1 MVIQRMSCAR
11 VLANTTRADPG
22 PPLGKH
28 SGSINIY
35 ALGVVFQLDRRH
47 PSIRCCIVAS
57 FQDLRLQPLLP
68 RMSSPRRSSGAP
80 RIHPCTTC
88 DKGPLAA
95 RHTKG
100 RLAEQVG

>member
-1 MVIQRMSCAR
+1 MVTQQICCVR

-35 ALGVVFQLDRRH
+35 ALGGVFRLDRCH
-47 PSIRCCIVAS
+47 PSIRWCIVVS

-68 RMSSPRRSSGAP
+68 RLYQSTLINRRSRKHLEGS
-80 RIHPCTTC
+80 
-88 DKGPLAA
+88 
-95 RHTKG
+95 
-100 RLAEQVG
+100 